1 MLDAKDLQLIGV
13 EMGKVLEHNI
23 VPQLD
28 AIHEEIKGVKG
39 EIVGIKG
46 EIVGIKAVMVTKD
59 YLDEKMGLLE
69 GKLIAQDRKLE
80 KKTDVLV
87 DALVERHVLS
97 ASDVEHLEQARV
109 FPRIT
114 Q

>member
-1 MLDAKDLQLIGV
+1 MGMLDANDLKLIGE
-13 EMGKVLEHNI
+13 EMGKVIDDNLMPRI
-23 VPQLD
+23 
-28 AIHEEIKGVKG
+28 EELFDEKF
-39 EIVGIKG
+39 ELNLAP
-46 EIVGIKAVMVTKD
+46 IKALMVTKD
-59 YLDEKMGLLE
+59 YLDEKMGALE

-87 DALVERHVLS
+87 GALVEHRALS